1 LNLDLF
7 NYKVTLLVV
16 PTNYKHKEMMSKKTI
31 FNPKIMKYLL
41 IVIFTSIQ
49 ILLYSQEQS
58 NINLTGTVTN
68 AVSGEPVSQVL
79 ISISGTSVSV
89 TTDENG
95 QFQLP
100 DVNTNAL
107 VIAKHPDF
115 TGKELY
121 LAGRDNLDIK
131 IIPVDYKSNDDLVV
145 TPYADKKAK
154 EIPVA
159 FEYFTKSDVQ
169 NTSET
174 TFARII
180 QGKAAGVKVNTL
192 SGMPGALSVFAIRG
206 PSTITGRNDP
216 VVVID
221 GVLHE
226 IHYPRESPIDGFVH
240 NSLEMVDIDD
250 IEDITIIKDA
260 RSYLGSMG
268 ANGVIVINT
277 EEKKETSSAIR
288 VHVYQGFTSPSSIKK
303 SLMDAGQFNSYL
315 SQQIASSALSQ
326 DEINAR
332 FPFLTGGNDPEGLY
346 SNNTNWQ
353 DEIFTSGLIS
363 KYHLFLKGGDN
374 VGNLNMSVGYLQHK
388 GIIENTSYS
397 RFNLRINSKINITKR
412 FTFIPNVKVS
422 TSDSYLMDQGPS
434 EITNP
439 ILAALL
445 KPPITRPYSVEGTTN
460 DQYLNDVG
468 AFGVSNPLSIT
479 HHYKAQNKN
488 YQFMAS
494 GKASYNFSSK
504 FSVSTNLNI
513 TYNSSRDNLF
523 IPDKGLVEI
532 DSARNSMDAM
542 ITEFRSLQNNFVMHY
557 ATRLYD
563 NSSLDLRAGN
573 RIMRSKYEYD
583 MGDDINSPTDDFTTL
598 GSGAEDQFL
607 RVTKGEYRT
616 LNLVSYY
623 TIADFSFLDKYYLN
637 ASVTLDGNSVINKNH
652 RYNLY
657 YSVAGAWNLASGNV
671 SMLSRFNELKVRA
684 SYGTSGNI
692 FNEIYDY
699 SRLFYVGRRIT
710 DIGVIVLES
719 IPNENMEVE
728 KKSTVNLGFDIS
740 TSGQKFNTSIDLF
753 YENVNNLIIRKKISS
768 AYGYPDIYDNSG
780 KMANMGAELTT
791 DYRFKTGQSFWTIGF
806 TASSMMNKI
815 TAMDQDLAEGER
827 NVILTQIEDRQNNT
841 VATLVT
847 EVGEPLYS
855 FYGYETDGVYTSSE
869 EANSI
874 IGPKGIRMQVGDVK
888 FKDQNW
894 DGMIDEKDLAY
905 IGNPLPLVY
914 GALFSSFKRGRLT
927 ASANIGYSVGNK
939 IFNYVAMKTHSADDF
954 YSQNEDVLDA
964 NTPRIAYGDPS
975 GNNVFSD
982 RWIEDGSYVRLKN
995 VTVSYDFPTN
1005 NRFFKKMRVY
1015 LTGTNL
1021 FTFTKYSGYD
1031 PEFYYNSNMMYTGVD
1046 FGKIPFGRSF
1056 ILGINFEL

>member
-1 LNLDLF
+1 
-7 NYKVTLLVV
+7 
-16 PTNYKHKEMMSKKTI
+16 MSKKII
-31 FNPKIMKYLL
+31 FNPKTMRYLL

-49 ILLYSQEQS
+49 IQLYSQEQS
-58 NINLTGTVTN
+58 NINITGTVTN

-95 QFQLP
+95 KFQIS

-107 VIAKHPDF
+107 IIAKHPDF
-115 TGKELY
+115 VGKELY
-121 LAGRDNLDIK
+121 LTGRDNLDIK
-131 IIPVDYKSNDDLVV
+131 IIPIDYKSNDDLIV
-145 TPYADKKAK
+145 TPYADKIAR
-154 EIPVA
+154 EIPIS
-159 FEYFTKSDVQ
+159 FEYFSKSDVQ

-180 QGKAAGVKVNTL
+180 QGKAAGVKINTL
-192 SGMPGALSVFAIRG
+192 SGMPGALSVFSLRG
-206 PSTITGRNDP
+206 PSTISGRNDP
-216 VVVID
+216 VVIID

-226 IHYPRESPIDGFVH
+226 IQYPRESPIDGFVH
-240 NSLEMVDIDD
+240 NPLEMVDIDD
-250 IEDITIIKDA
+250 IENITIIKDA
-260 RSYLGSMG
+260 QSYLGSMG

-288 VHVYQGFTSPSSIKK
+288 VHIYQGFTSPSSSKM
-303 SLMDAGQFNSYL
+303 SLMNSGQFNNYL
-315 SQQIASSALSQ
+315 SQQIASSGLSQ

-332 FPFLTGGNDPEGLY
+332 FPFLTSGNDPDGLY
-346 SNNTNWQ
+346 SNNTDWQ

-363 KYHLFLKGGDN
+363 KYHIFLKGGDN
-374 VGNLNMSVGYLQHK
+374 VGNLNMSTGYLKHT

-412 FTFIPNVKVS
+412 FSFIPNVKVS
-422 TSDSYLMDQGPS
+422 TSDSYLMDQGAS

-439 ILAALL
+439 ILAANL

-460 DQYLNDVG
+460 DQYLNDVC
-468 AFGVSNPLSIT
+468 AFGVSNPLAIT
-479 HHYKAQNKN
+479 RRYIAQNNN

-494 GKASYNFSSK
+494 GKANYNFSSK
-504 FSVSTNLNI
+504 FSVSTNFNL

-532 DSARNSMDAM
+532 DSARNTMNAM
-542 ITEFRSLQNNFVMHY
+542 VTEFKSLQNNLMMYYSTDLNESIF
-557 ATRLYD
+557 
-563 NSSLDLRAGN
+563 LDLRFGN
-573 RIMRSKYEYD
+573 RIMRSIYEYD
-583 MGDDINSPTDDFTTL
+583 MGNDLNSPTDDFTTL

-607 RVTKGEYRT
+607 RETVGSYRS
-616 LNLVSYY
+616 LNFVSYY

-637 ASVTLDGNSVINKNH
+637 LSVTLDGNSVINENN

-671 SMLSRFNELKVRA
+671 SMLSRFDELKIRA

-699 SRLFYVGRRIT
+699 SRLFYVGKRIT
-710 DIGVIVLES
+710 DIGVIVIES

-728 KKSTVNLGFDIS
+728 KKSTINLGFDIS
-740 TSGQKFNTSIDLF
+740 TAGQKFNTSIDFF
-753 YENVNNLIIRKKISS
+753 YETVNNLIIRKKISS

-780 KMANMGAELTT
+780 KMANLGAELTT

-806 TASSMMNKI
+806 TAASMMNKI
-815 TAMDQDLAEGER
+815 TAIDQDLAEGER

-841 VATLVT
+841 VATLIT
-847 EVGEPLYS
+847 EVGEPMYA

-874 IGPKGIRMQVGDVK
+874 IGPKGAIMQVGDVK
-888 FKDQNW
+888 FKDKNW
-894 DGMIDEKDLAY
+894 DGIIDEEDLDY

-914 GALFSSFKRGRLT
+914 GALFTSFNRGRLK

-939 IFNYVAMKTHSADDF
+939 IYNYVAMKTNSADNF
-954 YSQNEDVLDA
+954 YNQDKDVLDSS
-964 NTPRIAYGDPS
+964 TPRIAYGDPS

-982 RWIEDGSYVRLKN
+982 RWIEDGSYIRLKN
-995 VTVSYDFPTN
+995 VTVSYDFPAN
-1005 NRFFKKMRVY
+1005 NRFFKKMKVY
-1015 LTGTNL
+1015 LTGSNL
-1021 FTFTKYSGYD
+1021 ITFTKYSGYD
-1031 PEFYYNSNMMYTGVD
+1031 PEFYYNSNIMYTGVD
-1046 FGKIPFGRSF
+1046 FGKIPFGRTI
-1056 ILGINFEL
+1056 ILGIYFEL